1 MLWFGIL
8 VIIIANACLLV
19 NIRLFKL
26 FLIRILLY
34 DLLALAIFLTLVLY
48 QESKPPNYITT
59 NSGKKYTIDE
69 LSNKKR
75 TYIDRVYRFTKVP
88 AELSGAI
95 LIQTAN
101 DDKGSNQQNL
111 FSLTINQ
118 GQEAIIY
125 YFFDKRLYSQ
135 QAPGWLGHKKT
146 QPAPGLVST
155 DKDVTFVMVTDTIR
169 SESERL
175 FFGGNRSASEKTNND
190 PAQLCSMYLVAI
202 KGVRPDQ
209 VTNTRSTEK
218 EIFDFPVLVSGC
230 DSLLLSK
237 KAREGHLKWLRYGP
251 GFGKRLDLSG
261 VKQIEGV
268 RCYNG
273 DFNSVDLS
281 KISIDSSEF
290 NSTTLNNAEFSNS
303 RFNDVHF
310 FNTNIDSA
318 NFAKAT
324 LTNCSFLG
332 SDLRGAIFIDANL
345 NEVSF
350 ACANMAG
357 VILEPD
363 TLTDVEEIAGAYNLD
378 SVTYRTNPGALIKL
392 RGQLKAEGFSRAQRE
407 ITAAIERRKFQ
418 LNNSFANMWI
428 TYLLFGFTSDYGLN
442 QLQPLMM
449 MLSLIYLFYRTY
461 LFLFFIGWL
470 EVDIKHKQETHE
482 GNIVVVKDSIQPG
495 RLLFLSIITSFSI
508 GFGPYNL
515 NDWARKLLKEDYTL
529 ESRGWTRILIGVQN
543 LVSLY
548 LFALTVLLLF
558 GDPFNF

>member
-1 MLWFGIL
+1 
-8 VIIIANACLLV
+8 
-19 NIRLFKL
+19 
-26 FLIRILLY
+26 
-34 DLLALAIFLTLVLY
+34 
-48 QESKPPNYITT
+48 
-59 NSGKKYTIDE
+59 
-69 LSNKKR
+69 
-75 TYIDRVYRFTKVP
+75 VP

-111 FSLTINQ
+111 FSVTINK
-118 GQEAIIY
+118 GQEAVIY
-125 YFFDKRLYSQ
+125 YFFDKRLYPQ

-146 QPAPGLVST
+146 QAAPDLIST
-155 DKDVTFVMVTDTIR
+155 DKDVTFVMVTDTIK
-169 SESERL
+169 SENEKI
-175 FFGGNRSASEKTNND
+175 FFGGNQPTAQKSND
-190 PAQLCSMYLVAI
+190 PAQLCSMYLVAV
-202 KGVRPDQ
+202 KGLRPDQ
-209 VTNTRSTEK
+209 VINTRSTEK
-218 EIFDFPVLVSGC
+218 EIFGFPTLVSGC
-230 DSLLLSK
+230 DSPLLDK
-237 KAREGHLKWLRYGP
+237 QAREGHLKWLKYGP
-251 GFGKRLDLSG
+251 GFGQRLDLSG
-261 VKQIEGV
+261 LKQIGGI
-268 RCYNG
+268 RCFNG

-303 RFNDVHF
+303 RFTNVNF
-310 FNTNIDSA
+310 FNTNVDSA

-345 NEVSF
+345 NDVSF

-357 VILEPD
+357 VIFEPD
-363 TLTDVEEIAGAYNLD
+363 TVTNIEEIAAAYNLD
-378 SVTYRTNPGALIKL
+378 SLTYRTSPGALIKL
-392 RGQLKAEGFSRAQRE
+392 RAQLKAEGFSQAQRK

-418 LNNSFANMWI
+418 LNNSFANKWI

-449 MLSLIYLFYRTY
+449 MLSLIYLFYRVY
-461 LFLFFIGWL
+461 LFLFFIDSL

-482 GNIVVVKDSIQPG
+482 GNIVVIKDSIQPG
-495 RLLFLSIITSFSI
+495 RLLFLSILTSFSI